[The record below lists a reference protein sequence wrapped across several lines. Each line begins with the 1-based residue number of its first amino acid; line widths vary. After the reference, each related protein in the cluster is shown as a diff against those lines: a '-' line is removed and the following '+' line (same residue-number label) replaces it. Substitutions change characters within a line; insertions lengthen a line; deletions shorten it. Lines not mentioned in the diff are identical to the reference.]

1 MATVPFIVSLYMR
14 LVYAT
19 SKKTFHLSGVIPSEP
34 IIFAF
39 WHGDLL
45 MQPLLYRYIRKEPHA
60 KVMISGHFDG
70 RLLAKTLG
78 IFKFEPIFSD
88 KKTPTKLLFQA
99 LRAIKK
105 GYDIGI
111 TPDGPRGPRHEASDG
126 IILLA
131 QKMKAPIVFFHCVPS
146 RYRQVKS
153 WDKFVVPKMFGEL
166 EFFASK
172 PIRIDTM
179 SVIEAKDKI
188 EEGLMKHAF

>member
-1 MATVPFIVSLYMR
+1 MTIVPFIVSLYMR

-19 SKKTFHLSGVIPSEP
+19 SKKTFHFSSDIPNEP

-45 MQPLLYRYIRKEPHA
+45 MQPLLYRHIRKKPHA

-78 IFKFEPIFSD
+78 IFNFEPIFSD
-88 KKTPTKLLFQA
+88 KKTPTKLLFQT
-99 LRAIKK
+99 LRAIKE

-111 TPDGPRGPRHEASDG
+111 TPDGPRGPRHKASDG
-126 IILLA
+126 IVLLA
-131 QKMKAPIVFFHCVPS
+131 QRMKAPIVFFHCVPS
-146 RYRQVKS
+146 RYRQVQS
-153 WDKFVVPKMFGEL
+153 WDRFVVPKMFGEL
-166 EFFASK
+166 EFFASR

-179 SVIEAKDKI
+179 SAVEAKEKI